1 MRRRDFIKLLGGAAA
16 VWPIAARA
24 QQTNRARRVGVLMAF
39 NEADARARSWIS
51 LFDDEL
57 AKLGWSGNRKP
68 QTDVRWAGDNVD
80 RMRTF
85 AKELV
90 ALQPDVI
97 LSFGTPVTA
106 ALQRET
112 HTIPIVFAI
121 VSDPVGEG
129 FVASLSH
136 PGGNITGF
144 HNSESSIGGKWM
156 ELLKQIAP
164 SVTRAAMIFDP
175 DTAPG
180 HGKYYMPDFEA
191 SARSLNVQPIAA
203 PVHSV
208 AEREKVIADLG
219 REPGSGFIAMADF
232 FLFINRETAIS
243 LAARNRVPAV
253 YPWRDVVVAGGLLSY
268 GPDLA
273 DIVRRAAPYV
283 DRVLHGEKPANLPV
297 QVPTKFEIAV
307 NLKTAKA
314 LGLEVPPSILVSA
327 DQVID

>member
-16 VWPIAARA
+16 IWPTAASA
-24 QQTNRARRVGVLMAF
+24 QQNDRVRHIGVLMAF
-39 NEADARARSWIS
+39 NETDARARSWLS

-57 AKLGWSGNRKP
+57 AKLGWNGARKP
-68 QTDVRWAGDNVD
+68 HTEVRWAGDNVAH
-80 RMRTF
+80 MRAF

-112 HTIPIVFAI
+112 RTIPIIFAI

-129 FVASLSH
+129 FVTSLAH

-164 SVTRAAMIFDP
+164 SVARAAMIFDP

-191 SARSLNVQPIAA
+191 SARSLNVRPIAA

-208 AEREKVIADLG
+208 AELEKVIVDLG

-243 LAARNRVPAV
+243 LAARNHVPAV
-253 YPWRDVVVAGGLLSY
+253 YPWRDVVAAGGLLSY

-273 DIVRRAAPYV
+273 DIVRRAAPYI
-283 DRVLHGEKPANLPV
+283 DRVLRGEQPANLPV

-307 NLKTAKA
+307 NLRAAKA
-314 LGLEVPPSILVSA
+314 LGLEVPPSILLSA

>member
-1 MRRRDFIKLLGGAAA
+1 MRRREFITLLGGAATT
-16 VWPIAARA
+16 WPITARA
-24 QQTNRARRVGVLMAF
+24 QQADRVRRIGVLMAF
-39 NEADARARSWIS
+39 DETDVRARNWLS
-51 LFDDEL
+51 LFEDGL
-57 AKLGWSGNRKP
+57 AKLGWSGRRKP
-68 QTDVRWAGDNVD
+68 HTDVRWAGDNVE
-80 RMRTF
+80 RMRAF
-85 AKELV
+85 ANELV
-90 ALQPDVI
+90 ALRPDVI

-164 SVTRAAMIFDP
+164 SVKRAAMIFNP

-203 PVHSV
+203 PVRSV
-208 AEREKVIADLG
+208 AELEKVVTDLG

-283 DRVLHGEKPANLPV
+283 DRILHGEKPANLPV
-297 QVPTKFEIAV
+297 QVPTKFEVAV

>member
-24 QQTNRARRVGVLMAF
+24 QPTNRARRVGVLMAF

-106 ALQRET
+106 VSSVKHIPFRLYSPLSPIPSERALSQACPILAET
-112 HTIPIVFAI
+112 SRAFTIP
-121 VSDPVGEG
+121 
-129 FVASLSH
+129 
-136 PGGNITGF
+136 
-144 HNSESSIGGKWM
+144 ESSIGGKWM

-253 YPWRDVVVAGGLLSY
+253 YPWRDVVVAGGLLCTAPISRI
-268 GPDLA
+268 LSA
-273 DIVRRAAPYV
+273 VQRRMSIASCTGKSRPIYLC
-283 DRVLHGEKPANLPV
+283 RCQPNLRLRSISKPPRR
-297 QVPTKFEIAV
+297 
-307 NLKTAKA
+307 
-314 LGLEVPPSILVSA
+314 LGWRCRLQSS
-327 DQVID
+327 